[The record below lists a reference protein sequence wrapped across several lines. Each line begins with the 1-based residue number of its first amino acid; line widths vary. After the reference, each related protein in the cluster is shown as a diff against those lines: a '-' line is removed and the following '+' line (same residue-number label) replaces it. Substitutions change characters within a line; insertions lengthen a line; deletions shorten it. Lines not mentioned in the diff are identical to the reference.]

1 MITSLSSWITNAL
14 IRFGFVEKEEKE
26 LYDYGLF
33 ILTSHVIF
41 GLVTTVFGLLMN
53 VIWESILF
61 YSLFLLLRG
70 YAGGVHASRES
81 TCMVWTTA
89 ALFISVALIAAFKE
103 YNLVIAS
110 GVTASLG
117 MKVVIW
123 LSPMDTK
130 EKRLDQE
137 ERSHY
142 RLVTIVISL
151 AMYVVAI
158 GFTLAGWATLLYIVS
173 MVFALESVL
182 LISGKVQHS

>member
-14 IRFGFVEKEEKE
+14 IQFGFVEKEEKE
-26 LYDYGLF
+26 LYDYGFF
-33 ILTSHVIF
+33 ILASHVIF

-81 TCMVWTTA
+81 TCMVWTTV
-89 ALFISVALIAAFKE
+89 ALFISVALIATFKE
-103 YNLVIAS
+103 FDFVIVS
-110 GVTASLG
+110 GVIASLG
-117 MKVVIW
+117 MAIVIW

-130 EKRLDQE
+130 EKRLEKE

-142 RLVTIVISL
+142 RLITIVISL
-151 AMYVVAI
+151 AMYAVAI
-158 GFTLAGWATLLYIVS
+158 GLALAGWKTLLTVV
-173 MVFALESVL
+173 MVVFALESVL
-182 LISGKVQHS
+182 LISGKVQHC